1 MGNVQR
7 STTPSKCHIF
17 FKQNYI
23 ACNSIPGTQRFKS
36 LTEYIHQS
44 QILSS
49 LSIMAVCESTLSSI
63 PYFLLCKE
71 CNSFLTSITPEHE
84 MGASEKDGYGFL
96 PNK

>member
-1 MGNVQR
+1 M
-7 STTPSKCHIF
+7 SKDQQHHLNATNFSNKI
-17 FKQNYI
+17 I
-23 ACNSIPGTQRFKS
+23 LPAILTHGTERLKG
-36 LTEYIHQS
+36 LTKYIHQS
-44 QILSS
+44 QIISS

-71 CNSFLTSITPEHE
+71 CNSLLTSITPEHE